1 MKPLVRYE
9 NATLFALFI
18 AGCLTNLYNTTTL
31 EILNI
36 VAFSLFLIIII
47 HSERRQ
53 GYEEGLKV
61 KGSVSI
67 QWDFNVVTQSK

>member
-9 NATLFALFI
+9 NATLVALFM
-18 AGCLTNLYNTTTL
+18 AGCLTNLYNTTIL

-36 VAFSLFLIIII
+36 VAFSLFLIILF

-53 GYEEGLKV
+53 GYEQWLKY

-67 QWDFNVVTQSK
+67 QWDFNVVTNSK